1 MHTTNYIMRLSMSTK
16 DQKLYTLSFD
26 YFHYHFAFD
35 WMVVTQDLKVI

>member
-16 DQKLYTLSFD
+16 EQKLYTSFD